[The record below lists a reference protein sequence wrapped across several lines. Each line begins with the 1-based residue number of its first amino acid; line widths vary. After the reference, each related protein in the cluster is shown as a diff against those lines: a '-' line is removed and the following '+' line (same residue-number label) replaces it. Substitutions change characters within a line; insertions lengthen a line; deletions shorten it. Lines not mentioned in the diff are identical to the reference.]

1 MRRLLVPAYR
11 PRTSARRLRDAF
23 RCPTFPAEARF
34 RAHSPDAD
42 DALFR
47 LPGLASPLPAIQKG
61 GNAVKSRT
69 LRRTQEQVTS
79 AFDDVMETIER
90 VADTLGDAAETA
102 GGQARTELAAL
113 PDQLADTRRAV
124 VAAVEPYRPPQRYR
138 RYVQF
143 GLFAVV
149 VAAATAIIVRR

>member
-1 MRRLLVPAYR
+1 M
-11 PRTSARRLRDAF
+11 
-23 RCPTFPAEARF
+23 
-34 RAHSPDAD
+34 
-42 DALFR
+42 
-47 LPGLASPLPAIQKG
+47 
-61 GNAVKSRT
+61 KSRT

-113 PDQLADTRRAV
+113 PEQLADARRAV
-124 VAAVEPYRPPQRYR
+124 VAAVEPYRPPTRYR

-143 GLFAVV
+143 GLFGVV
-149 VAAATAIIVRR
+149 VAAATAVIVRR

>member
-1 MRRLLVPAYR
+1 M
-11 PRTSARRLRDAF
+11 
-23 RCPTFPAEARF
+23 
-34 RAHSPDAD
+34 
-42 DALFR
+42 
-47 LPGLASPLPAIQKG
+47 
-61 GNAVKSRT
+61 
-69 LRRTQEQVTS
+69 
-79 AFDDVMETIER
+79 
-90 VADTLGDAAETA
+90 TLGDAAETA

-113 PDQLADTRRAV
+113 PDQLADARRAV